1 MRIKCKRLLLALTM
15 MALVANLALP
25 VLAQNPTG
33 AIRGPV
39 TDPQGAI
46 VPNATVTVTNKATG
60 ETRNINTGNDGIYA
74 VENLLPGDYEVKI
87 EAQGFSTQVI
97 SAVVQVGNTTNGDA
111 ALRVGTKEEIV
122 EIQAEAPQ
130 IDKTNYKIDGVIG
143 RQKIDALP
151 LNGRNF
157 LQLALLEPGVGV
169 STKNPGSQNNLF
181 NVSIGGAPAALT
193 RLTVDGGS
201 ILDAVGGRGAQNFST
216 QPIKDF
222 HIPTVHV

>member
-1 MRIKCKRLLLALTM
+1 MRIKYKRLLLAITM

-33 AIRGPV
+33 AIRGTV

-74 VENLLPGDYEVKI
+74 VENMLPGAYEIKI

-151 LNGRNF
+151 LNWRC
-157 LQLALLEPGVGV
+157 LSRASACRRRIPARKTTS
-169 STKNPGSQNNLF
+169 STS
-181 NVSIGGAPAALT
+181 
-193 RLTVDGGS
+193 R
-201 ILDAVGGRGAQNFST
+201 
-216 QPIKDF
+216 
-222 HIPTVHV
+222 

>member
-1 MRIKCKRLLLALTM
+1 MRNTRLVIAILSCIFA
-15 MALVANLALP
+15 AYGQVS
-25 VLAQNPTG
+25 TG
-33 AIRGPV
+33 NIRGTV

-74 VENLLPGDYEVKI
+74 VENLLPGAYEIKI
-87 EAQGFSTQVI
+87 AAQGFSTQVI

-181 NVSIGGAPAALT
+181 NVSIGGAAFSIRSAAARRRT
-193 RLTVDGGS
+193 SRPRRFRNSRFPPSTS
-201 ILDAVGGRGAQNFST
+201 ISR
-216 QPIKDF
+216 PE
-222 HIPTVHV
+222 